1 MVSSSQSLIRFTASP
16 PSTYSILNICTIRQ
30 QRSYAKNG
38 TFPLFRA
45 QKKEPLSSPVFAT
58 FALMPDA
65 RVRIIRHSCHGE
77 ISLYSWAV
85 MADFNLCSAALMT
98 LQTCEADK
106 PCRAAMAASVISA
119 A

>member
-1 MVSSSQSLIRFTASP
+1 M
-16 PSTYSILNICTIRQ
+16 CTIWQ
-30 QRSYAKNG
+30 QRSYAKIG
-38 TFPLFRA
+38 SIPCSGHK
-45 QKKEPLSSPVFAT
+45 KKEPLSSPVFAT

-106 PCRAAMAASVISA
+106 PCKAAMAASVISA